1 MSARHKHKKAA
12 PPAPAVVT
20 DENYRGP
27 VLTEEQ
33 KTAKAEILVAAGK
46 PRGRHVLTG
55 YAGAGKT
62 TVLVDV
68 VRTMAKGSTLAVCAP
83 THKAVAVI
91 TRKLAEAGIEGVPC
105 STVQSLLSLEPV
117 PGEDEKVEWRRRRN
131 AEPIAANTVIL
142 DECSMVGQD
151 LFQHIQRYLYSA
163 FVLYVGDPAQLPP
176 VNEDDSPTFGTN
188 SKSHLSTVI
197 RQEADNP
204 VLQTVTAIRA
214 LQDTDEMTWDWC
226 KPAKAP
232 PRGVYLP
239 EALDLWLQKAYLSA
253 EFKKDNDTF
262 RYLCYTNAKVAAVN
276 SRIRHWIY
284 GRTDTPFSPG
294 ERVLLRAPVVRDR
307 TIILQNNEEAMVEE
321 IVPSNYAHSFKKGFG
336 GVESWATSVPSWQ
349 VTLLRD
355 NGITEKVHML
365 RDDRMMTRVTDRL
378 AQEARTDP
386 ERWGHLYGFKNSVAR
401 LQHVYA
407 LTIHTSQGST
417 FKSVFVD
424 LPDIKKRMKGN
435 VEEMKRLL
443 YVAAS
448 RPTTGLFFVT

>member
-1 MSARHKHKKAA
+1 MSARHKHKRAA
-12 PPAPAVVT
+12 TPPPEVVI

-27 VLTEEQ
+27 ILTDEQ

-68 VRTMAKGSTLAVCAP
+68 VRTLAKGGALAVCAP

-91 TRKLAEAGIEGVPC
+91 TRKLTEAGIEGIPC

-117 PGEDEKVEWRRRRN
+117 PGEDEKVEWRRRKN
-131 AEPIAANTVIL
+131 AEPITAAVVII
-142 DECSMVGQD
+142 DECSMVGAD
-151 LFQHIQRYLYSA
+151 LFDHIERYLRPA
-163 FVLYVGDPAQLPP
+163 FVLFVGDPAQLPP
-176 VNEDDSPTFGTN
+176 VNEDDSPTFATR
-188 SKSHLSTVI
+188 SKSHLGTVI

-204 VLQTVTAIRA
+204 VLATVTAIRA
-214 LQDTDEMTWDWC
+214 LQDTDDMTWDWC
-226 KPAKAP
+226 APAKAP

-239 EALDLWLQKAYLSA
+239 EALDLWLQKAFLSE
-253 EFKKDNDTF
+253 EFRKDNDTF
-262 RYLCYTNAKVAAVN
+262 RYLCYTNSKVATVN
-276 SRIRHWIY
+276 ARIRHWIY
-284 GRTDTPFSPG
+284 GPTDTPFSPG
-294 ERVLLRAPVVRDR
+294 ERVLLRAPIVRNN
-307 TIILQNNEEAMVEE
+307 TVILANNEEAMVEKIAASE
-321 IVPSNYAHSFKKGFG
+321 YIHGFKQGFA
-336 GVESWATSVPSWQ
+336 GVEAWTARIPSWE

-355 NGITEKVHML
+355 NGDSETVHMPRND
-365 RDDRMMTRVTDRL
+365 RDVVRVTDRL
-378 AQEARTDP
+378 AKEARTDKD
-386 ERWGHLYGFKNSVAR
+386 RWGHLYGFKNSVAR

-424 LPDIKKRMKGN
+424 LPDIKKRMRDN
-435 VEEMKRLL
+435 IEEMKRLL